1 MRISDWSPD
10 VCSSALP
17 LPNGSH
23 RRARAPVANHA
34 VALFRGD
41 PSSVLRQLGENL
53 IDLDLADRRRGLVV
67 CIDPPPLNRAAR
79 ITGSVQPVM
88 HPRIR
93 SEEHT
98 SELQSLMRTSYAV
111 FCFKKTNNNN
121 TTTATPSSDTTTRH
135 R

>member
-23 RRARAPVANHA
+23 QRARAPVANHA

-67 CIDPPPLNRAAR
+67 CIDSPPLNRAPR
-79 ITGSVQPVM
+79 ITGRVQPVLY
-88 HPRIR
+88 PQLARGNNGTKYPEIGKA
-93 SEEHT
+93 
-98 SELQSLMRTSYAV
+98 SLAERGS
-111 FCFKKTNNNN
+111 
-121 TTTATPSSDTTTRH
+121 R
-135 R
+135 